1 MDMTTKPCTL
11 AQPCTLAKPCG
22 LIGGKLGHSYSPV
35 IHAEL
40 GDYEYRLWELE
51 EEQVGTFVRSDAYR
65 AMNVTIPY
73 KKTVM
78 PFLDIITPEAE
89 RIGAVN
95 TITRTPDGKLRGDNT
110 DYYGFLQ
117 MLRGLHL
124 TLTGKKV
131 MILGAGGASATAQA
145 VTMDQGAAEMRVI
158 AHADNTP
165 ETMAKYTDTQVLINC
180 TPVGM
185 YPKNG
190 VSPVSLDYFPHLEG
204 VLDMIYN
211 PAKTRLLLDAQERG
225 IPSINGLVMLVAQAK
240 RASELFFDTTID
252 DSVIP
257 AITDKIDRSSRNI
270 VLIGMPGCGKSTL
283 GKALAE
289 LTGRPFADTDDMI
302 VARAG
307 RSIPDIFAEDGE
319 KCFLQIERDC
329 VAGICAEHGMV
340 IATGGGAPVQPGNGD
355 LLRQNSL
362 VLYLRRDLSA
372 LPTDGRPLSQS
383 GKLAEMEKVRG
394 PIYRQICDA
403 EIVVDDD
410 IAVTLARA
418 KEALGI

>member
-1 MDMTTKPCTL
+1 MENDRRCV
-11 AQPCTLAKPCG
+11 AYNQPCG

-35 IHAEL
+35 IHQML
-40 GDYEYRLWELE
+40 GDYPYDLWELAE
-51 EEQVGTFVRSDAYR
+51 EEVGEFVRSNKYH

-78 PFLDIITPEAE
+78 PYLDEISPEAL

-95 TITRTPDGKLRGDNT
+95 TITRTKEGKLRGDNT
-110 DYYGFLQ
+110 DYYGFCR
-117 MLRGLHL
+117 MLSALHL

-131 MILGAGGASATAQA
+131 MIIGNGGASATAQA
-145 VTMDQGAAEMRVI
+145 VTMDQGAAEMRII
-158 AHADNTP
+158 AHKENTP
-165 ETMAKYTDTQVLINC
+165 ETMAKYTDTQVIINC

-185 YPKNG
+185 YPSNG

-211 PAKTRLLLDAQERG
+211 PAKTKLLLDAEARG
-225 IPSINGLVMLVAQAK
+225 IPCINGLVMLVAQAK

-257 AITDKIDRSSRNI
+257 TITETIDKAEQNI
-270 VLIGMPGCGKSTL
+270 VLIGMPGSGKSTL

-289 LTGRPFADTDDMI
+289 LTGRDFVDTDEMVI
-302 VARAG
+302 ERTG
-307 RSIPDIFAEDGE
+307 RSIPTIFAEDGE
-319 KCFLQIERDC
+319 KCFRQIERDC
-329 VAGICAEHGMV
+329 LAEVTKERGLV
-340 IATGGGAPVQPGNGD
+340 IATGGGAPVQPGAGA
-355 LLRQNSL
+355 LLRQNSRI
-362 VLYLRRDLSA
+362 LYLRRDVIS
-372 LPTDGRPLSQS
+372 LPTDGRPLSQTS
-383 GKLAEMEKVRG
+383 DLTEMERVRT
-394 PIYRQICDA
+394 PIYRSLCDA

-418 KEALGI
+418 KEILGL